1 LDKKD
6 NIVLESDLLDFD
18 EIKDFIKKFNHI
30 YNIKISL
37 IERISVARFAMK

>member
-1 LDKKD
+1 MAEKE
-6 NIVLESDLLDFD
+6 NIIPEEEFLTKE

-37 IERISVARFAMK
+37 IERI